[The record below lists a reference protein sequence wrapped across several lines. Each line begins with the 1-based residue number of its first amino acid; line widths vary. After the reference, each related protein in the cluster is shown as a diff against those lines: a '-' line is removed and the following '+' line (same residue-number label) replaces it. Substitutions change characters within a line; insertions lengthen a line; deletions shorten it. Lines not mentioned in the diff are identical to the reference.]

1 MLLLYKKRWLISIVL
16 AMTLP
21 ALSSAQGGIVNASGT
36 HLVANGTVH
45 LVINNAGLKNDGTF
59 TAGSSTLSFTGN
71 TGTSNSFISGSAAV
85 NLYNLTL
92 NKSANGL
99 QLNRNIGISNTLLFT
114 SGDSLFLNN
123 YNIDLGTTGSLSGET
138 NNKRIT
144 GRTGG
149 YIQITQDLNAPS
161 AVNPGNIGAE
171 ITSAVNLGT
180 TVIRRGHVQQAGAS
194 IFRYFDI
201 TPTTNT
207 GLNASINFY
216 YFDTELGVISE
227 SNLGMFSSANGGT
240 GWTNIGENGIEQS
253 LNYVTKT
260 GIAQFNRLTLATISA
275 PLAVTLLYLK
285 AKLADHQTLL
295 NWATAT
301 ESGNDHF
308 EIERSANGRDFA
320 FLYSLPGAGNS
331 SSIQYYAYTD
341 KNPMPGINYYRL
353 KQVDN
358 NSHFTYSSTV
368 MVNAGINQG
377 QLMTVYPN
385 PASGNIK
392 LSFTLLKNQD
402 CLLQITDMSG
412 KIVQSKAIRC
422 IAGLNEMELSIAT
435 LPAGFYTISVA
446 GSGLTSIPI
455 LKK

>member
-1 MLLLYKKRWLISIVL
+1 
-16 AMTLP
+16 
-21 ALSSAQGGIVNASGT
+21 
-36 HLVANGTVH
+36 
-45 LVINNAGLKNDGTF
+45 
-59 TAGSSTLSFTGN
+59 
-71 TGTSNSFISGSAAV
+71 
-85 NLYNLTL
+85 
-92 NKSANGL
+92 
-99 QLNRNIGISNTLLFT
+99 
-114 SGDSLFLNN
+114 
-123 YNIDLGTTGSLSGET
+123 
-138 NNKRIT
+138 
-144 GRTGG
+144 
-149 YIQITQDLNAPS
+149 
-161 AVNPGNIGAE
+161 
-171 ITSAVNLGT
+171 

-194 IFRYFDI
+194 VFRYFDI

-240 GWTNIGENGIEQS
+240 NWTNIGENGIEQTI
-253 LNYVTKT
+253 NYVTKT
-260 GIAQFNRLTLATISA
+260 GIDQFNRLTLSTISA

-285 AKLADHQTLL
+285 AKLVDHQTLL

-320 FLYSLPGAGNS
+320 FLASVPGAGNS

-341 KNPMPGINYYRL
+341 KNPMSGINYYRL
-353 KQVDN
+353 KQVDH

-377 QLMTVYPN
+377 MFMMVYPN

-392 LSFTLLKNQD
+392 LSFTLLKNQEG
-402 CLLQITDMSG
+402 LLQITDMSG

-422 IAGLNEMELSIAT
+422 IAGLSEMELNIAS
-435 LPAGFYTISVA
+435 LPAGFYTISIA
-446 GSGLTSIPI
+446 GSGLKSIPV

>member
-1 MLLLYKKRWLISIVL
+1 MLLTYKQRWLIHLTL
-16 AMTLP
+16 AIMLP
-21 ALSSAQGGIVNASGT
+21 AVSSAQAGIINTSGSNI
-36 HLVANGTVH
+36 VANGTVH
-45 LVINNAGLKNDGTF
+45 LVINNAGLKNDGIF
-59 TAGSSTLSFTGN
+59 TAGNSTLSFTGN
-71 TGTSNSFISGSAAV
+71 TSTSGSFIAGTAAV

-99 QLNRNIGISNTLLFT
+99 QLNRNIGVSNTLLFT
-114 SGDSLFLNN
+114 SGDSLFLNT

-149 YIQITQDLNAPS
+149 YIQITRDMNAPS

-171 ITSAVNLGT
+171 ITSAANLGT
-180 TVIRRGHVQQAGAS
+180 TVIRRGHMQQAGAS
-194 IFRYFDI
+194 VFRYFDI
-201 TPTTNT
+201 IPTTNT

-216 YFDTELGVISE
+216 YFHTELGVISE

-240 GWTNIGENGIEQS
+240 NWTNIGENGIEQTS
-253 LNYVTKT
+253 NYVTKI
-260 GIAQFNRLTLATISA
+260 GIAQFNRLTLASISA
-275 PLAVTLLYLK
+275 PLAVSLLYLK

-308 EIERSANGRDFA
+308 EIERSANGRDFE
-320 FLYSLPGAGNS
+320 FLSSIPGAGNS
-331 SSIQYYAYTD
+331 NGIQYYAYTD
-341 KNPMPGINYYRL
+341 KNPMAGINYYRL

-358 NSHFTYSSTV
+358 NSHFTYSSVVT
-368 MVNAGINQG
+368 VNAGINPG
-377 QLMTVYPN
+377 QFVTVYPN

-392 LSFTLLKNQD
+392 LSFTLLKNQE

-412 KIVQSKAIRC
+412 KLLQNKSIRC
-422 IAGLNEMELSIAT
+422 AAGLNEMELNIAS
-435 LPAGFYTISVA
+435 LPAGFYTISIA
-446 GSGLTSIPI
+446 GSGFKSIPV